1 MQEIN
6 SPVLQAIFQRR
17 SIRNFTPD
25 TVSRDALV
33 TILEAARWAP
43 SGKNRQPWRF
53 QVLLQGDER
62 KNAVAG
68 ISKYTSILNS
78 AAALIVVVADKEA
91 CYYPIKD
98 QQSVGACLQN
108 MLLAAHSLGLG
119 ALWLGESMDRKDEV
133 FAALNIDPDRM
144 DYMATVAVGYPAE
157 EGRAPKRHLLDDLL
171 LEPF

>member
-17 SIRNFTPD
+17 SIRSFTPD
-25 TVSRDALV
+25 PVSRDALV

-133 FAALNIDPDRM
+133 LAALNIDADRM
-144 DYMATVAVGYPAE
+144 DYMATVAVGHPAE